1 MSLLNYFRKNQN
13 DTSGSTHSKFDAQ
26 DEENKQA
33 AVPSTSQDDQP
44 SPSKKVKTG
53 RERTFQT
60 SWLQGRE
67 SWLRYDKSKRA
78 MFCKICPSGTSAF
91 TGTGCINFRI
101 DSLRKHESSKPHR
114 ASVDRKIIESSAVP
128 RPIVTSVMNMDKLQY
143 ERLTVL
149 FNTAYYIAKNEK
161 PFSDF
166 AGLLALQEQNRVKV
180 GNSYRNDKQAAY
192 FISFM
197 AEALREDLVKEIT
210 ESKLYSVLNDS
221 STDRST
227 VEEEIVYV
235 RILRDGRP
243 VTKFLSLQPMPRG
256 NAESIINAIDR
267 AFCAELTIEPN
278 QWKQNLVGMASDG
291 ASVMIGA
298 RGGVTTRVRQDVQHL
313 VNVHCTAHRLELCLK
328 SALKEFA
335 MYRNIEDFLINI
347 FKFYTNSPR
356 NYAALRESG
365 NATGVTVLKPGNVL
379 GTRWIEH
386 HKRALE
392 ALDRD
397 WLPMTM
403 HMQDIVTPGSDHT
416 NDSKSKARGFLQ
428 KLTQFK
434 FMERVFVL
442 LDIYR
447 VLSRLSLLFQRNDT
461 SIESVKYGLSQAVD
475 NLQLLAREPGQS
487 ERHFHE
493 STVDGIFRGDI
504 QLTDDHGRNADE
516 TSKADLISACIR
528 QINDRFRSFDDDP
541 ILSAMRVFDP
551 SNWPR
556 DDLQNYGRE
565 QITILTRHF
574 LVLLQRQEHFD
585 EHDVL
590 LEWTGL
596 KSVVRDITAEN
607 PQLRYLDVWQ
617 RILRQNL
624 HEYRSILWL
633 VKITLLIPI
642 HTSECERGFSLMGRI
657 KSDWRAA
664 LNTETMSHLMRV
676 VLDGPRM
683 GEFDA
688 RRPIEMW
695 YEGGQYTRRPYIEP
709 YGPRNVNED
718 AGHDDH

>member
-33 AVPSTSQDDQP
+33 IVPSTSQDDEP

-291 ASVMIGA
+291 AS
-298 RGGVTTRVRQDVQHL
+298 
-313 VNVHCTAHRLELCLK
+313 
-328 SALKEFA
+328 
-335 MYRNIEDFLINI
+335 
-347 FKFYTNSPR
+347 
-356 NYAALRESG
+356 
-365 NATGVTVLKPGNVL
+365 
-379 GTRWIEH
+379 
-386 HKRALE
+386 
-392 ALDRD
+392 
-397 WLPMTM
+397 
-403 HMQDIVTPGSDHT
+403 
-416 NDSKSKARGFLQ
+416 
-428 KLTQFK
+428 
-434 FMERVFVL
+434 
-442 LDIYR
+442 
-447 VLSRLSLLFQRNDT
+447 
-461 SIESVKYGLSQAVD
+461 
-475 NLQLLAREPGQS
+475 
-487 ERHFHE
+487 
-493 STVDGIFRGDI
+493 
-504 QLTDDHGRNADE
+504 
-516 TSKADLISACIR
+516 
-528 QINDRFRSFDDDP
+528 
-541 ILSAMRVFDP
+541 
-551 SNWPR
+551 
-556 DDLQNYGRE
+556 
-565 QITILTRHF
+565 
-574 LVLLQRQEHFD
+574 RQEHFD

-695 YEGGQYTRRPYIEP
+695 YEGGQYTRRPNIEP

-718 AGHDDH
+718 SGHDDH